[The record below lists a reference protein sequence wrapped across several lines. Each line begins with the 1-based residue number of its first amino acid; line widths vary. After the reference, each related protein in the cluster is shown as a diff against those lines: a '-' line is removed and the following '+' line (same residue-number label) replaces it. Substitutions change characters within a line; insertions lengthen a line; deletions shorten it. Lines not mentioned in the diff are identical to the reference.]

1 MRRAAVVGSSV
12 VATMAVA
19 VAVVVIEQPGRQRV
33 VKSGASQAS
42 TVAPPPTA
50 TVSTAAPTVTAASPA
65 AWSGPPIAC
74 GTLSLPWNAP
84 AGRQVSTSATLG
96 GVSATFSG
104 TSVARAYSDPTI
116 SGAHLTIT
124 AGGAA
129 PHSEQVFGSNDRH
142 GGPATNPEVVP
153 WSLSASPPDPAKVD
167 SQDASPG
174 WTALCLAR
182 FAGDSQP
189 TVLLG
194 LDLGGAHC
202 CALVRAYTVSPNST
216 ALSYVEE
223 GFGNSAGRLQTDGD
237 HAILVTADD
246 TFNYAFTS
254 YAASATPVKVLDFQH
269 GAFVNV
275 TRQHLDLV
283 RPRSPVSGHSSSNAP
298 TIRSGSSR
306 PGWRTGASWA
316 RAPRPG
322 RKWISCSSRAG
333 CMLQAAFPGCRTEP
347 PMSRSSTRSSHRAAT
362 AEVGRLGPVLRRVGH
377 GRADRPLTNWG
388 GAVVPGCLAHRSW
401 RIGVGASQ

>member
-283 RPRSPVSGHSSSNAP
+283 R
-298 TIRSGSSR
+298 
-306 PGWRTGASWA
+306 
-316 RAPRPG
+316 
-322 RKWISCSSRAG
+322 
-333 CMLQAAFPGCRTEP
+333 
-347 PMSRSSTRSSHRAAT
+347 
-362 AEVGRLGPVLRRVGH
+362 AEVPSLWTLVQQRPDDPLGILAAWVADRCLLGESTQAWAQVDQLLQQGRLHVAGSIPGVPDGAAYVQKLH
-377 GRADRPLTNWG
+377 AFLTQG
-388 GAVVPGCLAHRSW
+388 GYC
-401 RIGVGASQ
+401 